1 MKLTRKNILLICFVL
16 SAFLVVACV
25 LKSKKTNSLPKKK
38 LEKAYIKSDTLKETA
53 KTISDS
59 VLEKRL
65 LGKFNPKN
73 DSDFILVDK
82 AFCNKEIYLQK
93 EAYESFIKMHKA
105 AKEEGV
111 SLKIIS
117 GTRNFYAQ
125 KGIWERKWTGKTRLS
140 DGTFASDLKD
150 PKKRALKILLYSSM
164 PSTSRHHWGT
174 DIDINNLNNS
184 YFKSGKGLKE
194 YTWLVKNASKFGF
207 CQVYSDKNSEE
218 RTGYEM
224 EKWHWSYLPIA
235 AEYTKKYIELIQYK
249 HIVGFKGAQH
259 AKDIEAIKKY
269 VAGISHSCQ

>member
-16 SAFLVVACV
+16 SAFLVFACV
-25 LKSKKTNSLPKKK
+25 LKSKKSNRLTPPKI
-38 LEKAYIKSDTLKETA
+38 EKVRSKNDTLKEIT

-59 VLEKRL
+59 VLENRL
-65 LGKFNPKN
+65 LGKFNPKT
-73 DSDFILVDK
+73 DSDFVLVDK
-82 AFCNKEIYLQK
+82 VFCNKEIYLQK
-93 EAYESFIKMHKA
+93 ETYESFIKMHKA

-111 SLKIIS
+111 SLKIRS

-249 HIVGFKGAQH
+249 HIIGFKGSKY